1 MKKKLP
7 FIIEI
12 IIGIIF
18 ICFGYF
24 VIDTDYYSDYYG
36 AAEPPVRCGVS
47 HLSGLTEPLH

>member
-24 VIDTDYYSDYYG
+24 VIDTDYYSKSSY
-36 AAEPPVRCGVS
+36 PLGVY
-47 HLSGLTEPLH
+47 

>member
-24 VIDTDYYSDYYG
+24 VIDTDYYSTLFYAIG
-36 AAEPPVRCGVS
+36 LLLVGFPAENIRTTGK
-47 HLSGLTEPLH
+47 TQ